1 MEAFKYTWFKKY
13 NGKSIYS
20 NIEESKIKIYLERL
34 RHYRINSKFQQMVWL
49 FIVHN
54 IQDINETKDILKL
67 FRLFNDNDNQ
77 KMSKEELY
85 NGLIKY
91 FE

>member
-1 MEAFKYTWFKKY
+1 
-13 NGKSIYS
+13 
-20 NIEESKIKIYLERL
+20 
-34 RHYRINSKFQQMVWL
+34 MVWL